1 MNLQVAHNDLGEANV
16 AAEEVIGYSGE
27 DVPTDPPTNLEVNT
41 IIGPRSA
48 MLSWDKV
55 NPKSVRGDFKG
66 NLIEIPS
73 LDLYF
78 QTSKE
83 NFQEKLRNHSVLRV
97 VLNFLI
103 SNINHTSNI
112 LVKRFSPKNVQ
123 G

>member
-1 MNLQVAHNDLGEANV
+1 MKLQVAHNDLGEANV

-103 SNINHTSNI
+103 SNTYESNSKYYGKEVFI
-112 LVKRFSPKNVQ
+112 
-123 G
+123 